1 MATLRDLVFLQPRP
15 PVSLQ
20 ASATALFAAVAPCYK
35 DVVHTTTAECAD
47 DGLYSAVPEPPTY
60 ENDCH
65 VPCDQLLAIETDLN
79 DRLQQGSRG
88 VYTDVQEEDIQE
100 KPQEQDQ
107 EEFQEEDQEES
118 QEEDQEEPQ
127 EEPQEEDQKEP
138 EDDEDE
144 EDVDLNVCSSDDEPD
159 REVIDLCL
167 HEAQQTVDVID
178 LCSDSEDEAQQTVDV
193 IDLCSDNEDEI
204 MVAEGA
210 SLVSSDDSEDD
221 NEDEIMVAEGV
232 APVSSDDSEDD
243 SESPSPMD
251 DPDYDPHEHQS
262 SNGVPL

>member
-15 PVSLQ
+15 PKSLQ
-20 ASATALFAAVAPCYK
+20 ASATALFAAVAPCYQG
-35 DVVHTTTAECAD
+35 VVHTTTAECAD

-88 VYTDVQEEDIQE
+88 VYTDVQEEDLQE

-107 EEFQEEDQEES
+107 EEFQKES
-118 QEEDQEEPQ
+118 QEEFQEESQ
-127 EEPQEEDQKEP
+127 EEPQEEDQEEP

-144 EDVDLNVCSSDDEPD
+144 EDVDLNVCSSDSDTDDEPD
-159 REVIDLCL
+159 REVIDLCSD
-167 HEAQQTVDVID
+167 EETGDVID
-178 LCSDSEDEAQQTVDV
+178 LCSDTEDEAQQTVDM
-193 IDLCSDNEDEI
+193 IDLCSDDEDEF
-204 MVAEGA
+204 
-210 SLVSSDDSEDD
+210 
-221 NEDEIMVAEGV
+221 MVAEGV
-232 APVSSDDSEDD
+232 APVSSDD

>member
-107 EEFQEEDQEES
+107 EEFQKES
-118 QEEDQEEPQ
+118 QEEQPQEGDQEEPQ
-127 EEPQEEDQKEP
+127 
-138 EDDEDE
+138 DDEDE
-144 EDVDLNVCSSDDEPD
+144 EDVDLNVCSSDSDTDDEPD

-167 HEAQQTVDVID
+167 DEETGDVID
-178 LCSDSEDEAQQTVDV
+178 LCSDTEDEAQQTVDV
-193 IDLCSDNEDEI
+193 IDLCSDDEDEF
-204 MVAEGA
+204 
-210 SLVSSDDSEDD
+210 
-221 NEDEIMVAEGV
+221 MVAEGV
-232 APVSSDDSEDD
+232 APVSSDD

-262 SNGVPL
+262 SNGAPL

>member
-20 ASATALFAAVAPCYK
+20 ASAAAWFATAAPCYQ

-47 DGLYSAVPEPPTY
+47 DALYSAVPERPTY

-65 VPCDQLLAIETDLN
+65 VPCDQLLAIETDMN

-88 VYTDVQEEDIQE
+88 VYTDVQEEDLQE
-100 KPQEQDQ
+100 EPQEQDQ
-107 EEFQEEDQEES
+107 EEQP

-127 EEPQEEDQKEP
+127 EEPQEQDQEEEDQEEP
-138 EDDEDE
+138 EEE

-159 REVIDLCL
+159 REVIDLC
-167 HEAQQTVDVID
+167 T
-178 LCSDSEDEAQQTVDV
+178 DEAQQTVDV
-193 IDLCSDNEDEI
+193 IDLCSDNEDEAQQTVDVIDLCSDSEDEI

-210 SLVSSDDSEDD
+210 SPVSSDDSEDD
-221 NEDEIMVAEGV
+221 SEDEFMVAEGV
-232 APVSSDDSEDD
+232 APVSSDDSEVD

-251 DPDYDPHEHQS
+251 DSDYDPYGHQF
-262 SNGVPL
+262 SNGAPL